1 MKEKELKLPAYGGQ
15 ALIEG
20 VMMRGKHAL
29 GVAMRAP
36 DGEIIIKTEKLPAI
50 YASNLRK
57 VPFLRGTILLMDAMG
72 LGMRILTD
80 SANVQTGD
88 DEKIEGYQ
96 LFLTVLFSLA
106 IAIALF
112 FVLPTVVA
120 EFLSRWISMQPWV
133 LNLVEG
139 GIRLVFIIAYVW
151 GVGLIKDIQRVYA
164 YHGAEHKTIN
174 AFENNVPLIPSEVK
188 KCSREHPRCGTSFI
202 LAVAVIAIIV
212 FIFIGPLPVLW
223 RIATRILLIPVIA
236 GIAYEYTHFLA
247 NNMDNKVVYAIAK
260 PNLALQQLTTREPD
274 ESMLEV
280 AIAAF
285 TSMIEKEQYEST
297 NRPANKAREQV

>member
-36 DGEIIIKTEKLPAI
+36 DGEIVIKTEKLPAI
-50 YASNLRK
+50 YASNFRK
-57 VPFLRGTILLMDAMG
+57 VPFLRGSILLLDAMG

-80 SANVQTGD
+80 SANLQTGED
-88 DEKIEGYQ
+88 DKIEGYQ
-96 LFLTVLFSLA
+96 LVLTVLFSLT
-106 IAIALF
+106 ISILLF

-120 EFLSRWISMQPWV
+120 ELLSRWIPMQPWV
-133 LNLVEG
+133 SNLIEG
-139 GIRLVFIIAYVW
+139 VIRLVFIVTYVW

-174 AFENNVPLIPSEVK
+174 AFENNIPLIPSEVK

-202 LAVAVIAIIV
+202 LAVAVVAIIV
-212 FIFIGPLPVLW
+212 FTFIGPLPVLW
-223 RIATRILLIPVIA
+223 RILTRIVLIPVIA
-236 GIAYEYTHFLA
+236 GIAYEYTRFLA
-247 NNMDNKVVYAIAK
+247 NNMENKIVYTIAK

-285 TSMIEKEQYEST
+285 NAMIEKEQNEPINRTT
-297 NRPANKAREQV
+297 NKEREPI

>member
-36 DGEIIIKTEKLPAI
+36 DGEIVVKTEKLPAI
-50 YASNLRK
+50 YASDLRK
-57 VPFLRGTILLMDAMG
+57 VPLLRGSILLLDAMG

-80 SANVQTGD
+80 SANLQTGD

-96 LFLTVLFSLA
+96 LVLTVMFSLA
-106 IAIALF
+106 ISILLF

-120 EFLSRWISMQPWV
+120 ELIGKWIPMQPWV
-133 LNLVEG
+133 SNLLEG
-139 GIRLVFIIAYVW
+139 GIRLVFIIAYVG

-174 AFENNVPLIPSEVK
+174 AFENNIALIPSEVK

-202 LAVAVIAIIV
+202 LAVAVIAIII
-212 FIFIGPLPVLW
+212 FTFIGPMPVLW
-223 RIATRILLIPVIA
+223 RIATRIVLIPLIA
-236 GIAYEYTHFLA
+236 GIAYEYTRFLA
-247 NNMDNKVVYAIAK
+247 NNMDNKLVKMIAR
-260 PNLALQQLTTREPD
+260 PNLALQKLTTREPD

-285 TSMIEKEQYEST
+285 NAMIEKEEYESASRT
-297 NRPANKAREQV
+297 TSEEGTLA

>member
-36 DGEIIIKTEKLPAI
+36 DGEIIINTEKLPAI

-297 NRPANKAREQV
+297 SRPANKAREQV

>member
-36 DGEIIIKTEKLPAI
+36 DGEIIINTEKLPAI

-57 VPFLRGTILLMDAMG
+57 VPFLRGTILLLDAMG

-120 EFLSRWISMQPWV
+120 EFFSRWISMQPWV

-297 NRPANKAREQV
+297 SRPANKAREQV